1 MDSDQMSGAVGGR
14 AVDASIPDIRY
25 SQAST
30 NMTDVTMPSVQS
42 SVNSQSALIK
52 NNRPNGI
59 IDEEDMMPK
68 RTRRRVK
75 DPYAIDF
82 SDEEDDEL
90 FEEAPRPPPKKEES
104 LAEFLRNYEPP
115 PEPAAQIIPQNK
127 PKKKLSTPSLIG
139 RFSRGLSSSHGN
151 KAGSSSP
158 APAPV
163 AGPSNGAYGADSRST
178 NSRSGGGRGYVPI
191 QVNVPGAGLDVYGG
205 PDRPSTQG
213 TVSTGRV
220 PMKRFEPREAVS
232 QTSRTNDLA
241 NFLRDS
247 EPPPGIPSNPV
258 PYSPREQ
265 ESTGSSFSKVFGRR
279 KKSTAA

>member
-1 MDSDQMSGAVGGR
+1 
-14 AVDASIPDIRY
+14 
-25 SQAST
+25 
-30 NMTDVTMPSVQS
+30 MTDVTMPSVQS

-52 NNRPNGI
+52 NNRSNEI

-115 PEPAAQIIPQNK
+115 PEPTPQIIPQNK
-127 PKKKLSTPSLIG
+127 PKKKLSAPSLMG

-151 KAGSSSP
+151 KAPSP
-158 APAPV
+158 APAAAPA
-163 AGPSNGAYGADSRST
+163 AGPSNGAYGVDSRST
-178 NSRSGGGRGYVPI
+178 SSRSGGGRGYVPI
-191 QVNVPGAGLDVYGG
+191 QVNMPGAGLDVYGG
-205 PDRPSTQG
+205 PDRPSIQG
-213 TVSTGRV
+213 AASTGRV
-220 PMKRFEPREAVS
+220 PMKRFEPRDAVS

-258 PYSPREQ
+258 AYSPREP
-265 ESTGSSFSKVFGRR
+265 ESTSSFSKVFGRR